1 MAGRL
6 QHSDAP
12 KAKDRGASGSVF
24 SRNPKLTTAFSTSHL
39 SRSRTPSRPTAD
51 QRCSDPV
58 EECRAETLLHLERG
72 IMNHRGSHT
81 LNGRRINFPRH
92 LLLLAMTAL
101 HARTPASSHS
111 PEGRFAQRLGILYA
125 PDFPG
130 FWLPYW
136 SRELKQRAYVR
147 SLAAGLALPS
157 PLGRWLELAVVR
169 WRFGEPGKRF
179 VTMRNQ

>member
-1 MAGRL
+1 
-6 QHSDAP
+6 
-12 KAKDRGASGSVF
+12 
-24 SRNPKLTTAFSTSHL
+24 
-39 SRSRTPSRPTAD
+39 
-51 QRCSDPV
+51 
-58 EECRAETLLHLERG
+58 
-72 IMNHRGSHT
+72 
-81 LNGRRINFPRH
+81 
-92 LLLLAMTAL
+92 MTAL

-169 WRFGEPGKRF
+169 WRFGEPGKRSELLFRALIGYLLGFRANPASFHRF